1 MWTVAEHSGGTRDA
15 RAGGGSGT
23 ALKQS
28 TGKRSTHYHHTN
40 NGGVE
45 LQSGLALSCFSNNE
59 TRTQMPARPPNN
71 TRFEPA

>member
-1 MWTVAEHSGGTRDA
+1 MGGKCWLGGILSRVEHGGGTRSA

-23 ALKQS
+23 ELKQS

-45 LQSGLALSCFSNNE
+45 LQSGLA
-59 TRTQMPARPPNN
+59 
-71 TRFEPA
+71 